1 MILYVWWEWAKWFFT
16 RAGFG
21 RKPVLL
27 WSPSCQKSLQSR
39 PGGLLISLP
48 YEVRLRKGLG
58 GSNPFIYSE
67 TQGPCTGGGPLRICV
82 SGKCQAKLRAF
93 IFLER
98 TWCPN
103 WSHKSQPYGRCAL
116 PVGMAGLFYSWPC
129 LTPFIHLSSWHWE
142 VFEFVILILVNLF
155 MIMYKI
161 SSSNATW

>member
-67 TQGPCTGGGPLRICV
+67 TQGPCTGGGPLCICV
-82 SGKCQAKLRAF
+82 SGKCQAKLSAF

-103 WSHKSQPYGRCAL
+103 WSHKVNHMRDVHYQWGWLDCFTPDPASHHSSTYLPDTGRCL
-116 PVGMAGLFYSWPC
+116 SLWSLF
-129 LTPFIHLSSWHWE
+129 
-142 VFEFVILILVNLF
+142 
-155 MIMYKI
+155 
-161 SSSNATW
+161 